1 MVLDNALPAGA
12 QLLEEEAAARLGM
25 SRTPVREAMQRLAR
39 DGMVEIR
46 PRHGMRVLP
55 ISPGDMAEIYD
66 LLYAL
71 ESTAAEIVAERGAEA
86 PGLASLDEAVDAM
99 DAALAREDLRA
110 WAQADERFHLAL
122 VELTGNRRL
131 IDAVATYWDQA
142 HRVRVATLGLRPRP
156 TRSNDDH
163 RALVAAIRARDGKRA
178 REIHSEHRKRSGI
191 MLVEL
196 LRRLGLGNL

>member
-12 QLLEEEAAARLGM
+12 QLLEQEAAVRLGM

-55 ISPGDMAEIYD
+55 ISPDDMAEIYD
-66 LLYAL
+66 LLYGL
-71 ESTAAEIVAERGAEA
+71 ESTAAEIVAEQGDSA
-86 PGLASLDEAVDAM
+86 GLAALDEAVDAM
-99 DAALAREDLRA
+99 DEALVRDDLVA
-110 WAQADERFHLAL
+110 WAHADERFHLAL

-131 IDAVATYWDQA
+131 IEAVATYWDQA

-163 RALVAAIRARDGKRA
+163 RALVAAIRARDARRA
-178 REIHSEHRKRSGI
+178 REIHAEHRKRSGI
-191 MLVEL
+191 MLVGL